1 MDYFTMF
8 DEITKGKITE
18 KNGIINYMPVISE
31 EQFIEYVSQL
41 SGIDKGR
48 LKLKNAP
55 KSHTFSE
62 NGIIV
67 KTSRDGF
74 SGTAEH
80 YVPLATQEAVEKFLE
95 NPEKYISGN
104 LQPIAHTKGIITHKD
119 LYTSNNQSI
128 QTIQKFCDT
137 EFAKLTSEQQSSLVA
152 YKSSLF
158 TIMNALWQRYG
169 SADKVDLA
177 KVEEIIS
184 TDYSKLIKKVSYYM
198 SYYMSEQEK
207 QEIMAHNAP
216 LKKERALQSTIID
229 RFAYFRKAL
238 KNPNN
243 EAFFE
248 TYFKDYDF
256 STPFSFAKSI
266 VNSMKAMEEIEVQ
279 APEDLTLYRGICGT
293 AHPQK
298 LSKSIVASCTPDL
311 RTAKNASVNMGPDGC
326 YEDRS
331 RSVFKLNVQKG
342 AFIYPLMFSVRSN
355 MKTLTPEDV
364 ENGVKWAELSDD
376 EITLSLEP
384 CQQPEIAINT
394 AKCNIQ
400 SIDENIPQEVLDS
413 YFYTHITRSFFS
425 HMDVDD
431 LSTTEKLSLEI
442 AFHKL
447 DEMFSS
453 TQYHPYITQSNKP
466 KESIAYYELDV
477 LPSLS
482 NSLSKASSNEP
493 TT

>member
-1 MDYFTMF
+1 MDYYLEMCKRIEREYGRE
-8 DEITKGKITE
+8 D
-18 KNGIINYMPVISE
+18 YRPVISE
-31 EQFIEYVSQL
+31 EQFIKYVSQL
-41 SGIDKGR
+41 SGIDKER

-67 KTSRDGF
+67 ETSRDEF

-95 NPEKYISGN
+95 NPKKYISDN
-104 LQPIAHTKGIITHKD
+104 LPPIAHTKGIITHKD

-128 QTIQKFCDT
+128 QTIQKFSDT

-184 TDYSKLIKKVSYYM
+184 TNYSKLIKKVSYYM

-216 LKKERALQSTIID
+216 LKEERALQSTIID

-266 VNSMKAMEEIEVQ
+266 VNSMKAMEEIEIQ

-298 LSKSIVASCTPDL
+298 LSNSIVASCTPDL
-311 RTAKNASVNMGPDGC
+311 RTAMNASVNMDPEGC

-355 MKTLTPEDV
+355 MKTLTPEDMG
-364 ENGVKWAELSDD
+364 NGVNWEEQSDD

-400 SIDENIPQEVLDS
+400 SIDENTPQEVLDS
-413 YFYTHITRSFFS
+413 YFYTRINRSFFS

-442 AFHKL
+442 ACNKL
-447 DEMFSS
+447 DDMFSS
-453 TQYHPYITQSNKP
+453 TKYPIITQSNNP
-466 KESIAYYELDV
+466 KKSIAYYELDV